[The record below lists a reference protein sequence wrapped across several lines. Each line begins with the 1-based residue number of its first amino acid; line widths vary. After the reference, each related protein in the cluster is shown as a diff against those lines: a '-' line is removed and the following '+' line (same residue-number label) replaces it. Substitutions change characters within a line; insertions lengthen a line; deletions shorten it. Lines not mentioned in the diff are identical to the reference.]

1 MNDQLKGLG
10 DGEWFSEQG
19 VDDFWV
25 SGVEET
31 NWAERRVDRRSPTV
45 VRVRIDPGGRAA
57 TAADISIGGM
67 LVNTHQPLPQG
78 QPVTLMIDSPMGT
91 LESRGVV
98 RWMAKSHVCDA
109 TVGRLCMGVQFTWLS
124 LGMGRLLR

>member
-1 MNDQLKGLG
+1 MADELKGLG
-10 DGEWFSEQG
+10 AEEWFSEPG
-19 VDDFWV
+19 VDEFWV
-25 SGVEET
+25 SGIDET
-31 NWAERRVDRRSPTV
+31 NWAERRMDQRSPTV

-57 TAADISIGGM
+57 NAADISIGGI

-78 QPVTLMIDSPMGT
+78 QTVTLMIDSSAGT

-98 RWMAKSHVCDA
+98 RWMAKSHLCDETA
-109 TVGRLCMGVQFTWLS
+109 GRLCMGVQFTWLS